1 MIGFCAGRH
10 RIYADL
16 SAHRALLRR
25 ILCICLAVGLPVSAL
40 YTWNCMTD
48 GGTVLRDCLYLL
60 SVYPMG
66 FAYAA
71 GFCLLFD
78 RRPEARVW
86 KLLASTGRMACTN
99 YLGQS
104 VFGVL
109 LFIRQRYR
117 PRLRAEKHTS
127 NHKSR
132 YDSCN
137 RFTSHLSVLL
147 PSAVF
152 LHKAVFLLKQK
163 E

>member
-1 MIGFCAGRH
+1 
-10 RIYADL
+10 
-16 SAHRALLRR
+16 
-25 ILCICLAVGLPVSAL
+25 
-40 YTWNCMTD
+40 MTD

-109 LFIRQRYR
+109 LFYGVGLGWGAGVDLITTELIALGVYLIQMLFSRFWLNHFLYGPVEWVWRMITYR
-117 PRLRAEKHTS
+117 KRLPMLQDRG
-127 NHKSR
+127 
-132 YDSCN
+132 
-137 RFTSHLSVLL
+137 
-147 PSAVF
+147 
-152 LHKAVFLLKQK
+152 
-163 E
+163 